1 MAGRR
6 PERLLGTMPSNDRNG
21 LITGH
26 SSGNPIERQFF
37 DFLSGRSATETDVRQ
52 RTFNLCRPPGWRNP
66 YFFLPRTAHDC
77 LSGDLDQEAL
87 LKVRFR
93 FWSG

>member
-1 MAGRR
+1 
-6 PERLLGTMPSNDRNG
+6 MPSNDRNG

-52 RTFNLCRPPGWRNP
+52 RTFNLCRPPRMAESI
-66 YFFLPRTAHDC
+66 FLPSKNST
-77 LSGDLDQEAL
+77 
-87 LKVRFR
+87 
-93 FWSG
+93 